1 MIGLR
6 IKRVVYALGSNI
18 AFNCFDS
25 AIRMNRMPTQPVSR
39 RSSSS
44 SSGTTLAELAV
55 VIAVLLLLASI
66 VVMGVTPY
74 VNYRN
79 GRQAGEALRSVYAA
93 QMNYLSDNPGV
104 DLTSLTPA
112 DAASRIVA
120 YLPNSASL
128 PTLPPVNGVT
138 PQILSNRIP
147 PVASLDGINPY
158 DPSGS
163 PTDGLW
169 DIGSY

>member
-1 MIGLR
+1 MPSTPALR
-6 IKRVVYALGSNI
+6 L
-18 AFNCFDS
+18 
-25 AIRMNRMPTQPVSR
+25 
-39 RSSSS
+39 SSSS
-44 SSGTTLAELAV
+44 SAVTLAELAI
-55 VIAVLLLLASI
+55 VITVLLLLASM
-66 VVMGVTPY
+66 VVIGVPPY
-74 VNYRN
+74 IAYRD

-104 DLTSLTPA
+104 DLTSLTLA
-112 DAASRIVA
+112 DATSRIGP
-120 YLPNSASL
+120 YLPNGASL
-128 PTLPPVNGVT
+128 PVLPSANGVT
-138 PQILSNRIP
+138 PRILVNRIP

>member
-1 MIGLR
+1 
-6 IKRVVYALGSNI
+6 
-18 AFNCFDS
+18 
-25 AIRMNRMPTQPVSR
+25 MPTKPAFR
-39 RSSSS
+39 FSSSP

-55 VIAVLLLLASI
+55 VIAVLLLLASV

-74 VNYRN
+74 MNYRN

-93 QMNYLSDNPGV
+93 QMNYLSDNPGA
-104 DLTSLTPA
+104 DLTSLTPG
-112 DAASRIVA
+112 DAASRIVS

-128 PTLPPVNGVT
+128 PALPSVNGVT

-147 PVASLDGINPY
+147 PVASLDGKNPY

-163 PTDGLW
+163 TSDGLW

>member
-1 MIGLR
+1 MAAKRPALR
-6 IKRVVYALGSNI
+6 
-18 AFNCFDS
+18 
-25 AIRMNRMPTQPVSR
+25 P
-39 RSSSS
+39 SSSS
-44 SSGTTLAELAV
+44 ASGTTLAELAV

-74 VNYRN
+74 MTYRD

-112 DAASRIVA
+112 DAASRIIP
-120 YLPNSASL
+120 YLPNGASL
-128 PTLPPVNGVT
+128 PVLPPANGVT
-138 PQILSNRIP
+138 PQILVTRIP
-147 PVASLDGINPY
+147 PVASLDGKNPY